1 MSRTPFNPDAIKNP
15 GRGNDDGCNILHV
28 DMDAFYASVE
38 VRENPKLHGQ
48 QVIVG
53 FPGSRSVV
61 LSATYPARALGV
73 HAAMSM
79 SQAMRLAPNAIVV
92 EPHMHLY
99 AQTSQAVMA
108 IFESFTPLVQPLSLD
123 EAFLD
128 VAGARKLIGSPTQVG
143 DLIRERVL
151 AQQGIT
157 CSVGVASTMF
167 VAKLATNYA
176 KPDGLHVVPHDQVIE
191 FLHPLPLGSLWGVG
205 QKSAEQLSRLGL
217 NTVGDIASTPLKT
230 LQRVVGQAAG
240 EHLSNLANGH
250 DLRRVTPNQAEK
262 SIGAERTFDS
272 DIDDA
277 QIILAQIH
285 ELSDKVAR
293 RLRAGDFLAKTITI
307 KVRFADFTTI
317 TRSKSLSSSTDVGNE
332 IYAVTKQ
339 LFEGLHLA
347 RARVRLVGVRATGL
361 VSSQEGAY
369 QMSFSERIS
378 GWREAEQVMDKVAE
392 KFGDFKVGPARLIR
406 PEREY

>member
-1 MSRTPFNPDAIKNP
+1 MSRTPFNPDEVKAP

-38 VRENPKLHGQ
+38 VRENSKLRDR

-73 HAAMSM
+73 HAAMPM
-79 SQAMRLAPNAIVV
+79 SKAMRLAPNAIVV
-92 EPHMHLY
+92 EPHMNLY
-99 AQTSQAVMA
+99 AQTSDEVMK
-108 IFESFTPLVQPLSLD
+108 IFQSFTPLVQPLSLD

-143 DLIRERVL
+143 DLIRKRVWDE
-151 AQQGIT
+151 QGIT

-176 KPDGLHVVPHDQVIE
+176 KPDGLHVVPKDQVIE
-191 FLHPLPLGSLWGVG
+191 FLHPLPLSSLWGVG
-205 QKSAEQLSRLGL
+205 QKGAEQLSRLGL
-217 NTVGDIASTPLKT
+217 KTVGDIANTPLKT
-230 LQRVVGQAAG
+230 LTRVVGQATG

-250 DLRRVTPNQAEK
+250 DLRKVTPNQVEK
-262 SIGAERTFDS
+262 SIGAERTFDT
-272 DIDDA
+272 DVDDA
-277 QIILAQIH
+277 QIILAQLH

-317 TRSKSLSSSTDVGNE
+317 TRSKSVSSSTDVGNE
-332 IYAVTKQ
+332 IYAVTRQ
-339 LFEGLHLA
+339 LFEALHLA

-361 VSSQEGAY
+361 VPSQEGAY
-369 QMSFSERIS
+369 QLSFSERIS

-406 PEREY
+406 PDREN